1 MKELIL
7 RHYIATRKR
16 GLITNYTSLQDFLD
30 KMLDEIDEMNAADVY
45 ENTIDGDMAQEAIDV
60 VCVIFNMLHHFGY
73 DVEHEF
79 RYNVE
84 HQEKRVIYIG
94 SKDIDS

>member
-16 GLITNYTSLQDFLD
+16 GLITSYTSINDFSD
-30 KMLDEIDEMNAADVY
+30 KIDEEIKEMNYADIH

-60 VCVIFNMLHHFGY
+60 VGVIFNMLHHFGF
-73 DVEHEF
+73 DVEAEF
-79 RYNVE
+79 RANVE
-84 HQEKRVIYIG
+84 HQESR
-94 SKDIDS
+94 SLN

>member
-16 GLITNYTSLQDFLD
+16 GQITDYTSLDDFRGKLEE
-30 KMLDEIDEMNAADVY
+30 EIKEMEDADIHDH
-45 ENTIDGDMAQEAIDV
+45 TIDGDFVQEAMDV
-60 VCVIFNMLHHFGY
+60 VGVIFNMLHHFGY
-73 DVEHEF
+73 DVEAEF

-84 HQEKRVIYIG
+84 HQESRI
-94 SKDIDS
+94 